1 MVAYARVKL
10 LTVVEFIDEVVI
22 LDDLVEG
29 CTEGMLVVYKA
40 DLVQL
45 QGFSCIVGLQV
56 LQSWILETKNS
67 SGLLFLSRTVIRGSC
82 KLNSWVKPIVKKVAG
97 D

>member
-45 QGFSCIVGLQV
+45 QGFSCIVGL
-56 LQSWILETKNS
+56 
-67 SGLLFLSRTVIRGSC
+67 
-82 KLNSWVKPIVKKVAG
+82 
-97 D
+97 